1 MSWFTAIVTY
11 LTMWWIVLFCVLP
24 FGVRSQA
31 EMGDIAEGTD
41 PGAPAIPNIKKKLL
55 WTTIITAIVWG
66 GLALVISQGWISL
79 AHPLGKFGP
88 S

>member
-11 LTMWWIVLFCVLP
+11 LTLWWVVLFCVLP
-24 FGVRSQA
+24 FGARSQA
-31 EMGDIAEGTD
+31 EAGEVTAGTE
-41 PGAPAIPNIKKKLL
+41 PGAPVLPNMKRKLILTSVIALGVWAI
-55 WTTIITAIVWG
+55 
-66 GLALVISQGWISL
+66 LALVISAGWISL

>member
-1 MSWFTAIVTY
+1 MSWFTAIVTF

-31 EMGDIAEGTD
+31 EMGDIVEGTD
-41 PGAPAIPNIKKKLL
+41 PGAPAIPNMKKKLV
-55 WTTIITAIVWG
+55 WTTIITVMVWSA
-66 GLALVISQGWISL
+66 LAMVISFGWISL

>member
-11 LTMWWIVLFCVLP
+11 LTIWWIVLFCVLP

-31 EMGDIAEGTD
+31 EMGDVAEGTD
-41 PGAPAIPNIKKKLL
+41 PGAPAIPNMKKKLI
-55 WTTIITAIVWG
+55 WTTIITFMVWG
-66 GLALVISQGWISL
+66 ALAVIISSGLISL
-79 AHPLGKFGP
+79 AHPLGKYGP